1 LWSLLPLWR
10 WLVASVLAAVGVAA
24 AVSRAFAFYPVDG
37 PGAPSEGSPAEADT
51 EIPIVEVGA
60 TVHAREEGS
69 GKCHAWTIV
78 STRSDPSSG
87 KVSTDTAVAK
97 ALLGHRVG
105 DTVTVGAGVARRYAI
120 DRIDAAPAKPT
131 SAPSAAA
138 TAQPSVSTSDE
149 IEVFGPGQDAEYE
162 EWVRRNSGGYVLKR
176 RDRLD
181 EGYMLHL
188 AECSHLG
195 LTAGSFTMRT
205 GNPRRCSRSRQAL
218 VHWCRDETGSPP
230 VLCGS
235 CFS

>member
-1 LWSLLPLWR
+1 VRLCR
-10 WLVASVLAAVGVAA
+10 WLVGSALAVVGVAA
-24 AVSRAFAFYPVDG
+24 ALARAFAFYPVEG
-37 PGAPSEGSPAEADT
+37 QGAPRAGSPSEVDA

-60 TVHAREEGS
+60 TVHVHDESS
-69 GKCHAWTIV
+69 GKSHVWTIV
-78 STRSDPSSG
+78 STRSDPGSG

-105 DTVTVGAGVARRYAI
+105 DTVTVPAGVARRYAI
-120 DRIDAAPAKPT
+120 ARIDAAPAKPP

-138 TAQPSVSTSDE
+138 AGQPSVSASDE
-149 IEVFGPGQDAEYE
+149 IAVFGPGEDADYE

-230 VLCGS
+230 VVCGS